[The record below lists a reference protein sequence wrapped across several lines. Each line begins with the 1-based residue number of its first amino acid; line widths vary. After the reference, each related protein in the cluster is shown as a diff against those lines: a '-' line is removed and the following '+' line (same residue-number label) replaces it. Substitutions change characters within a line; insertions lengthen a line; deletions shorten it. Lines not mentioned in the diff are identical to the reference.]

1 MASQRVYHLS
11 RQDPNP
17 SRSPSWTLERDK
29 ASEVC
34 FLRKICKFW
43 GKNRLTTKTFCQHS
57 SASRWFSLNMATR
70 SGSPPYQFLI
80 CENEMEAWV
89 ALSALCG
96 DTDHI
101 LKQVFGKPGF
111 PCVEEKKAFFQIS
124 EEGRRLVGI
133 SHLGEG
139 LNHHDHADIM
149 MMMMLMMMRM
159 MMIVQGCYL
168 KLLHLHSDF
177 VIRRRNA

>member
-1 MASQRVYHLS
+1 MH
-11 RQDPNP
+11 N
-17 SRSPSWTLERDK
+17 
-29 ASEVC
+29 
-34 FLRKICKFW
+34 
-43 GKNRLTTKTFCQHS
+43 
-57 SASRWFSLNMATR
+57 
-70 SGSPPYQFLI
+70 
-80 CENEMEAWV
+80 
-89 ALSALCG
+89 SALCG

-101 LKQVFGKPGF
+101 LKQVFSKPGF

-124 EEGRRLVGI
+124 EEGRRLVGL

-149 MMMMLMMMRM
+149 MMMMLMMRM

>member
-1 MASQRVYHLS
+1 
-11 RQDPNP
+11 
-17 SRSPSWTLERDK
+17 
-29 ASEVC
+29 
-34 FLRKICKFW
+34 
-43 GKNRLTTKTFCQHS
+43 
-57 SASRWFSLNMATR
+57 MATR

-80 CENEMEAWV
+80 CEEGMEAWV

-124 EEGRRLVGI
+124 KESRPLVGL

-139 LNHHDHADIM
+139 LNHYDHADIM
-149 MMMMLMMMRM
+149 VMMMLMMMRM
-159 MMIVQGCYL
+159 MMMIVQGCCL
-168 KLLHLHSDF
+168 KLLHFHPDF
-177 VIRRRNA
+177 VIRRRNTEGDSWMKPTHLSKCSNKHIRGCPSPPDLASLHQW